1 MMNFIP
7 YFEESGT
14 YWNVMVSSENRKHVS
29 RSTMIKAK
37 NMTMQERIGSI
48 ESLREIHCRKVSN
61 EMRVNWKSRV

>member
-37 NMTMQERIGSI
+37 NMTMLEGTWINRVAQRD
-48 ESLREIHCRKVSN
+48 SLS
-61 EMRVNWKSRV
+61 KSVQ